1 MSCEDWTGRV
11 STSTSNGPVTARDIR
26 GALLVGSMP
35 LADSAAVF
43 TFAARHLGHHLKRI
57 PDGETGSRINWTQ
70 WQVGV
75 FNGVDAL
82 ESEIFDAGYL
92 RRPKFRPKAGK
103 GPKDIVFPPLGYAR
117 AAQASYETFKTLRQS
132 GVIATGTRFQVCL
145 PTPVAPVIILV
156 FPEHQRAIEPLYEA
170 AMFKEL
176 NDILAYIP
184 ADDLAI
190 QWDTAIEFAIL
201 EGVLPHSFEDPET
214 DLTARLIRLGNS
226 VPRGVELGFHLC
238 YGDSGG
244 RHFKEPADTSK
255 LVAVANAILTGLTRS
270 LDWLHLPVPKER
282 ADRAYF
288 APLQK
293 LDLKAQTELYL
304 GLVHEVDGTAGTQVR
319 IAAAR
324 NFMPRFGVATECGC
338 GRRKPETLPELMAIH
353 TAVSSPIH

>member
-1 MSCEDWTGRV
+1 MIRETGTEHV
-11 STSTSNGPVTARDIR
+11 STATLNMPVSAANVR

-43 TFAARHLGHHLKRI
+43 TFAAQHLGHHLRRI

-75 FNGVDAL
+75 FKAVDAL
-82 ESEIFDAGYL
+82 ESEMFDAGYL
-92 RRPKFRPKAGK
+92 RRPKFRIKAGK
-103 GPKDIVFPPLGYAR
+103 SARDIVFPPLGYASAARESYKTFR
-117 AAQASYETFKTLRQS
+117 ALKQS
-132 GVIATGTRFQVCL
+132 GVIAAGTRFQVCL
-145 PTPVAPVIILV
+145 PTPVAPVTIFV

-170 AMFKEL
+170 AMLKEL
-176 NDILAYIP
+176 DAIVAYIP
-184 ADDLAI
+184 PDELAI

-201 EGVLPHSFEDPET
+201 EGVLPHSFDHPEA
-214 DLTARLIRLGNS
+214 DLMERLIRLGNS
-226 VPRGVELGFHLC
+226 VPPPVELGFHLC

-244 RHFKEPADTSK
+244 RHFKEPADASK
-255 LVAVANAILTGLTRS
+255 LVAIANGILRGLARS

-282 ADRAYF
+282 TDEAYF

-293 LDLKAQTELYL
+293 LAIEARTELYL
-304 GLVHEVDGTAGTQVR
+304 GLVHAVDGVAGTQAR

-324 NFMPRFGVATECGC
+324 IITPRFGVATECGC

-353 TAVSSPIH
+353 AAVSAPID

>member
-1 MSCEDWTGRV
+1 MG
-11 STSTSNGPVTARDIR
+11 TSILSMPATTTDIR

-43 TFAARHLGHHLKRI
+43 TFAARHLGRHLKRI
-57 PDGETGSRINWTQ
+57 PDGETGSRITWTQ

-75 FNGVDAL
+75 FNAVDAL

-92 RRPKFRPKAGK
+92 KRPKFRLKAGK
-103 GPKDIVFPPLGYAR
+103 RAKDIVFPSLGYAS
-117 AAQASYETFKTLRQS
+117 AALASYETFKTLRQS

-145 PTPVAPVIILV
+145 PTPVASVIIFV
-156 FPEHQRAIEPLYEA
+156 FPEDQRAIEPLYEA
-170 AMFKEL
+170 AMLREL
-176 NDILAYIP
+176 DEIVKSIP
-184 ADDLAI
+184 PEDLAI

-201 EGVLPHSFEDPET
+201 EGVLPHSFDDPET
-214 DLTARLIRLGNS
+214 DLTARLIRLGNN
-226 VPRGVELGFHLC
+226 VPQGVELGFHLC

-255 LVAVANAILTGLTRS
+255 LVSVANEVSRGLARP

-282 ADRAYF
+282 ADAAYF

-293 LDLKAQTELYL
+293 LSLSQRTELYL
-304 GLVHEVDGTAGTQVR
+304 GLVHAVDGAEGTQAR

-324 NFMPRFGVATECGC
+324 RFVPRFGVATECGC

-353 TAVSSPIH
+353 AAVSAPIA